1 MARLVVRYA
10 RLGKGLLKMDLS
22 IANMA
27 VDLQL
32 ARTQQEWGLAVLK
45 SAMESET
52 EMAEETLQLAE
63 NLHPALGHNVD
74 VRA

>member
-1 MARLVVRYA
+1 
-10 RLGKGLLKMDLS
+10 
-22 IANMA
+22 MA